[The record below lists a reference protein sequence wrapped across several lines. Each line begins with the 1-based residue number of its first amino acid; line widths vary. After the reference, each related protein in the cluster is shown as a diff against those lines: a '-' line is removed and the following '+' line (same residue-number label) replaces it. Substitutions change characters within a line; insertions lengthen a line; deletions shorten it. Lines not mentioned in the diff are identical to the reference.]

1 MTMGQKKQQNKT
13 TTKRNLH
20 VVSKKF
26 KKKLHKK
33 QFSLSCVKAKQ

>member
-1 MTMGQKKQQNKT
+1 MTMGQKKNKT
-13 TTKRNLH
+13 ATKRNLH
-20 VVSKKF
+20 VVSKKC